1 VDGCFSFLHVIVT
14 ASLTV
19 TITYSLGR
27 LALFLRVSLFYIY
40 VYGSLLVLIYNGQS
54 RETVTRGREQ
64 RDDSHG
70 DLKSNCFDDLDY
82 SWILDT
88 QCEKRR
94 RMDQSNG
101 GTSTHATTNNIPRRM
116 VSSSTLSINPT
127 SSFSSRQALR
137 TPSQTD

>member
-1 VDGCFSFLHVIVT
+1 MDGCFSFLHVIVT

-116 VSSSTLSINPT
+116 VSSSTPQHQPHKQLLLT
-127 SSFSSRQALR
+127 SSS
-137 TPSQTD
+137 TYTIPN